1 MYIFVILCTWNP
13 SDSKLRRFT
22 RSQVQLEPV
31 SSPSGSPSRGSKSRR
46 SLAPWQRHNQR
57 TEKSGQVKRMLLV
70 KHIKIHQ
77 TYKTVDFHIFHCIH
91 TYYRIFL
98 SSAQNI
104 IRFQLSSKEL
114 CLVAFSE
121 SSMHKVNWSKQ
132 YLKLYAFDSV
142 IHPRS
147 ISVVVFVES
156 FLILPQAP
164 RRGSQRL
171 CSLTFNAFEKQR
183 KRERES
189 ILSKFGLWRNV
200 YRAKNHCRITTDR
213 GLGDDHRNLD
223 REWDRS
229 PVVLSCLFNGGV
241 EKPQEE
247 TEEWQ
252 FHPLRQLSCL
262 NLF

>member
-1 MYIFVILCTWNP
+1 
-13 SDSKLRRFT
+13 
-22 RSQVQLEPV
+22 
-31 SSPSGSPSRGSKSRR
+31 
-46 SLAPWQRHNQR
+46 
-57 TEKSGQVKRMLLV
+57 MLLV

-98 SSAQNI
+98 SSAQSI

-121 SSMHKVNWSKQ
+121 SSMHRVNWSKQ
-132 YLKLYAFDSV
+132 YLKLYAFDSM

-183 KRERES
+183 KERERAFWAS
-189 ILSKFGLWRNV
+189 LDFGEMFTGP
-200 YRAKNHCRITTDR
+200 RIT
-213 GLGDDHRNLD
+213 
-223 REWDRS
+223 
-229 PVVLSCLFNGGV
+229 V
-241 EKPQEE
+241 ESRQIEDWETITATWTENETGPQWSFHVFS
-247 TEEWQ
+247 TEV
-252 FHPLRQLSCL
+252 
-262 NLF
+262 